1 MTSKDAAKESEKRD
15 ARAGDARAG
24 DARAEVHRLADA
36 LRDASIVRLLH
47 EEPQRQDRLAVDAAG
62 IHADFTRHRLPL
74 PALDALLA
82 LARAVDLEGQRN
94 AMFDGAAVNFTE
106 RRPALHVALR
116 RPQGAGGA
124 SDPIAS
130 EVARTLERM
139 FDFAE
144 AVRDGR
150 RRASGGER
158 IASVVHGGIGGSHL
172 GPQLACEALA
182 HEADGPQLRFLSN
195 VDPDSFARATAGLD
209 PRTTLA
215 IVASKSWHTTETAR
229 NAQALRRWFAGAGIE
244 GEALQR
250 HFVAVTSNVEAAA
263 GFGLAPDALFP
274 MWDWVGGRYSL
285 WSAIGLPIALS
296 IGASKFRAMLEGAHA
311 MDRHFREA
319 PLEHNAPV
327 LMALVSLWNRLV
339 LDGGTEVVVPYSDAL
354 RSLVTYLQQLQME
367 SNGKRIGRDGEP
379 VPWETV
385 PAIWGSTGT
394 DAQHSFFQALHQGTS
409 VHPVDFIVIVPGAAD
424 DEHRGRALLANAL
437 AQVEALACGRQSDD
451 ADPLLAK
458 HRSTPG
464 NRPSS
469 VLLLERLDARSFGAL
484 IALYE
489 HKTASLGWLW
499 EIDSFDQWGVE
510 LGKVLASDIEP
521 MLDDGANEPQNE
533 PQPAQRTPADGAAV
547 PPHAT
552 VQPLIRRIRKALAD
566 RDARRAGPPAT

>member
-1 MTSKDAAKESEKRD
+1 MTSKDGATESDKRS
-15 ARAGDARAG
+15 
-24 DARAEVHRLADA
+24 ARAEVHRLAA
-36 LRDASIVRLLH
+36 AMRDASIVDLLRN
-47 EEPQRQDRLAVDAAG
+47 EPQRQARLAVDAAG
-62 IHADFTRHRLPL
+62 LHADFTRHRLPL
-74 PALDALLA
+74 PALDALLE
-82 LARAVDLEGQRN
+82 LAREVDLEGQRN
-94 AMFDGAAVNFTE
+94 AMFDGASINFTE
-106 RRPALHVALR
+106 SRPALHVALR
-116 RPQGAGGA
+116 RPPGAGA
-124 SDPIAS
+124 AADANAA
-130 EVARTLERM
+130 EVARTFERM
-139 FDFAE
+139 FEFAD

-150 RRASGGER
+150 WKAAGGQR
-158 IASVVHGGIGGSHL
+158 IASVVHVGIGGSHL
-172 GPQLACEALA
+172 GPQLACEALVHQA
-182 HEADGPQLRFLSN
+182 GPLDVRFLSN

-244 GEALQR
+244 GQALQR
-250 HFVAVTSNVEAAA
+250 HFVAVTSNVEAAS

-285 WSAIGLPIALS
+285 WSAIGLPIVLS
-296 IGASKFRAMLEGAHA
+296 IGSANFRAMLDGAHA

-319 PLEHNAPV
+319 PLEQNAPV

-339 LDGGTEVVVPYSDAL
+339 LDSGTEVVVPYSDAL
-354 RSLVTYLQQLQME
+354 RSLVAYLQQLQME
-367 SNGKRIGRDGEP
+367 SNGKRIARDGEP

-409 VHPVDFIVIVPGAAD
+409 VHPVDFIVVVPRAGD

-437 AQVEALACGRQSDD
+437 AQVEALACGRQSED

-469 VLLLERLDARSFGAL
+469 VLLLDELDARSFGAL

-499 EIDSFDQWGVE
+499 QIDSFDQWGVE
-510 LGKVLASDIEP
+510 LGKVLAADIEP
-521 MLDDGANEPQNE
+521 MLAESAGGSGAAGG
-533 PQPAQRTPADGAAV
+533 AQRAQDGRGDSTAGNNAQ
-547 PPHAT
+547 PHAT

-566 RDARRAGPPAT
+566 RDARRADPPAA